1 MLYIFE
7 PGSGNNGWV
16 CGICEYSAPRKSVIL
31 NHVGSKHM
39 LLKEVAPAEVWA
51 SMPTAEVPNPPS
63 AEASVEVSQE
73 SAGWTSRSGSTP
85 VSRNI

>member
-1 MLYIFE
+1 MVGF
-7 PGSGNNGWV
+7 V
-16 CGICEYSAPRKSVIL
+16 VFAPRKSVIL

-51 SMPTAEVPNPPS
+51 SMPTAEVPHTPS

-73 SAGWTSRSGSTP
+73 TVGWTSRSGSTP
-85 VSRNI
+85 VSRNIRDIFNLTSDEEC